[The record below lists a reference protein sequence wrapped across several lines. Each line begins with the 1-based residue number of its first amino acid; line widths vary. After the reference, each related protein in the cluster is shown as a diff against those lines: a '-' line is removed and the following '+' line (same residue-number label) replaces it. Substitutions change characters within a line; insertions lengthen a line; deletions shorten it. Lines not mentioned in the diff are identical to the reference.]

1 MSIEA
6 APETQNFIKEP
17 SSSSKQL
24 TTALKDLDYAQLGD
38 DELIVREEKR
48 VSISWSRDA
57 SPAPLMTS
65 SATTTSTK
73 SASPEQGLSA
83 STDSNVEREIAQ
95 GARKKSSTPLK
106 SSQSE
111 ESQETVIERKLV
123 EEGTPKVERPVTKAQ
138 LHQLAQ
144 APTEPRKK

>member
-1 MSIEA
+1 MSSFQA
-6 APETQNFIKEP
+6 ADPQAESQSFISQPQKE
-17 SSSSKQL
+17 SL
-24 TTALKDLDYAQLGD
+24 DLSRVGD

-65 SATTTSTK
+65 SGTAKSDSPDQDPLLSTS
-73 SASPEQGLSA
+73 SDSGSPPIDVQ
-83 STDSNVEREIAQ
+83 IAQ

-106 SSQSE
+106 SSQSDG
-111 ESQETVIERKLV
+111 SQVTVIER
-123 EEGTPKVERPVTKAQ
+123 PATKAQ

-144 APTEPRKK
+144 ADSEPRQK

>member
-1 MSIEA
+1 MSSFQASEPL
-6 APETQNFIKEP
+6 PESQSFIRQP
-17 SSSSKQL
+17 Q
-24 TTALKDLDYAQLGD
+24 KDSLDLSLLGE

-65 SATTTSTK
+65 SGTTK
-73 SASPEQGLSA
+73 SESPEQEPAMS
-83 STDSNVEREIAQ
+83 SSSDSSPPIDVQIAQ

-111 ESQETVIERKLV
+111 GSQVTVIEQ
-123 EEGTPKVERPVTKAQ
+123 PATKAQ

-144 APTEPRKK
+144 ADSEPRKK